1 VEAQERRARLEQL
14 FDRHAADVRAYALR
28 RIDAETAADVVMD
41 VFVVACR
48 RLEDVPADP
57 LPWLLAC
64 ARRVLANQRRA
75 ARRAEALHD
84 RMAQALGRRGHDG
97 AAAARLAAAL
107 DQLSESDREIVLLA
121 AWEGL
126 TPGQIGRVVGCS
138 RGAAAVRL
146 HRARR
151 RLETALRAGA
161 AVRGAHGESTME
173 VL

>member
-1 VEAQERRARLEQL
+1 MDAKERRARLERL
-14 FDRHAADVRAYALR
+14 FDRHAADVRSYALR

-48 RLEDVPADP
+48 RLEDVPVEP

-75 ARRAEALHD
+75 ARRAEGLRDRIAEALE
-84 RMAQALGRRGHDG
+84 RRGHDG

-107 DQLSESDREIVLLA
+107 DELTESDREIVLLA

-126 TPGQIGRVVGCS
+126 TPGEIGRVVGCS

-151 RLETALRAGA
+151 RLETALRAGV
-161 AVRGAHGESTME
+161 AVRVGHGESTME